1 MKSITIPKTQTY
13 YLQITDRE
21 ITVNAGVLATVT
33 ISAPI
38 PYSINNKPTLVLQPA
53 QSVTLKLNSKNW
65 EISSGSTEANTIP
78 NLVSGYFLTNNGV
91 RLLWSRIVTG
101 VSSVFGR
108 TGDVVSA
115 SGDYTAS
122 QITNVPAGDIVA
134 TTVQAA
140 IDELDTEKQAISG
153 KDASNGYVGL
163 TLLKIN
169 FKNVLNTF
177 TSFFTNSNT
186 AARTY
191 TFPDKDGTVAMTSDI
206 PTVTPSAL
214 SKTDDTNVTLTL
226 GGTPLTSLL
235 QAVSLTLGWTGILSI
250 VRGGTNSNAALS
262 NNRVM
267 QSSGGAIVEAAAI
280 TASRALESDAN
291 GIPVA
296 SATTATQLSY
306 CDFTS
311 SGQTQLDAIT
321 SEQWTE
327 IVMTGG
333 DQTTTS
339 ASGQDITELVS
350 GTLSANTRYYFKGV
364 IRTACNNT
372 GGVKFAVTVP
382 AGTTFVCFFTGRL
395 AGSAATANMG
405 SVATA
410 ASGTLSG
417 QALNTFSGSAAVYVS
432 VEFTTSATT
441 GVAQFQFA
449 SGVAGQTSTIHQD
462 GTLLEYKEIP

>member
-1 MKSITIPKTQTY
+1 MKSITIPKTSIY
-13 YLQITDRE
+13 YLQIPDRE

-38 PYSINNKPTLVLQPA
+38 PYSINNQPTLVLQPA
-53 QSVTLKLNSKNW
+53 QSVTLKLNGKNW

-115 SGDYTAS
+115 DGDYTAS
-122 QITNVPAGDIVA
+122 QVTNVPTAPITATNVQDALDEVA
-134 TTVQAA
+134 
-140 IDELDTEKQAISG
+140 
-153 KDASNGYVGL
+153 ASV
-163 TLLKIN
+163 
-169 FKNVLNTF
+169 
-177 TSFFTNSNT
+177 
-186 AARTY
+186 
-191 TFPDKDGTVAMTSDI
+191 

-235 QAVSLTLGWTGILSI
+235 QSVSLTLGWTGILSI
-250 VRGGTNSNAALS
+250 VRGGTNSNTALS

-296 SATTATQLSY
+296 SATTATELGYVSGV
-306 CDFTS
+306 TS
-311 SGQTQLDAIT
+311 AIQTQLDAIT

-327 IVMTGG
+327 IAMVGG

-432 VEFTTSATT
+432 CEFAVSATSGT
-441 GVAQFQFA
+441 AQFQFA

>member
-1 MKSITIPKTQTY
+1 MKSITIPKTSIY
-13 YLQITDRE
+13 YLQIPDRE

-38 PYSINNKPTLVLQPA
+38 PYSINNQPTLVLQPA
-53 QSVTLKLNSKNW
+53 QSVTLKLNGKNW

-115 SGDYTAS
+115 DGDYTAS
-122 QITNVPAGDIVA
+122 QVTNVPTAPITATNVQDALDEVA
-134 TTVQAA
+134 
-140 IDELDTEKQAISG
+140 
-153 KDASNGYVGL
+153 ASV
-163 TLLKIN
+163 
-169 FKNVLNTF
+169 
-177 TSFFTNSNT
+177 
-186 AARTY
+186 
-191 TFPDKDGTVAMTSDI
+191 

-235 QAVSLTLGWTGILSI
+235 QSVSLTLGWTGILSI
-250 VRGGTNSNAALS
+250 VRGGTNSNTALS